1 MANPG
6 LKRNPFQRLLWFL
19 GLLAL
24 VMSVASVV
32 LVHHYDETR
41 PRGKNVALGRTH
53 AVKIHGHMVY
63 LTGPEI
69 SAAFFT
75 HATAVLALGVFLGVL
90 LKARSA
96 KRFASHTAPSPG
108 STLRP

>member
-6 LKRNPFQRLLWFL
+6 LKRNPFRRLLWLL

-32 LVHHYDETR
+32 LVHHYDQTR
-41 PRGKNVALGRTH
+41 PRQRNEALGRTH

-63 LTGPEI
+63 LTGQVI

-75 HATAVLALGVFLGVL
+75 HAITVLALGVFLGVI

-96 KRFASHTAPSPG
+96 KRSASDMAPPAG